1 MSNGADWSSTRR
13 TILQATAVGGAVALA
28 GCQGDAADT
37 PEPATLDG
45 DGQCDQCSMVVGEHP
60 GPKGQAYFL
69 DDAPSELEE
78 REDGHARFCSVWCLY
93 KYTLEEEAAG
103 HEAAVS
109 YATDY
114 ASTDYDLG
122 EEGETT
128 VIDPSPQLKA
138 GVFADV
144 TSLSFVVDSDV
155 IGSMG
160 SSLIGFGTESE
171 AQTFSDEYGG
181 EVLEHDDISLDMINE
196 MSN

>member
-1 MSNGADWSSTRR
+1 MSNRPEWKPTRR
-13 TILQATAVGGAVALA
+13 TILQATAVGSAVALA

-37 PEPATLDG
+37 PEPATLEG

-69 DDAPSELEE
+69 DDAPSELED

-93 KYTLEEEAAG
+93 KYTLEAAATG
-103 HEAAVS
+103 PTAAVS

-114 ASTDYDLG
+114 SSTDYELG
-122 EEGETT
+122 EEAGTT
-128 VIDPSPQLKA
+128 VIDPTPQLDA
-138 GVFADV
+138 GVFSDV
-144 TSLSFVVDSDV
+144 TSLHFVVDSEV

-160 SSLIGFGTESE
+160 SSLIGFATESE
-171 AQTFSDEYGG
+171 AQSFSDEYGG